1 MRRTHTKVIGRTFAA
16 AGVVAVAMTSGVDA
30 TTLLDIGF
38 GTSLGGST
46 PRSTA
51 MGSTGVAL
59 WQGSDALVF
68 NPATM
73 VSLEPGVHLDVALS
87 MSQVNEDRLVP
98 IFDSFQGFLDEGIL
112 AINRSTYASGQGGV
126 VWRLPI
132 GMPMSVGA
140 GVFDRYDFDYDFF
153 QEVRS
158 EGAPDSLIRNNTLEV
173 EGRLRS
179 ISAGYGAEIFRNARL
194 GFSLHRY
201 FGTVNGLRG
210 VETPATTIPDTI
222 TTLEQELSGWG
233 WSVGGHYRLNE
244 RVDFAASFDGP
255 FDVDGATNS
264 GTVISRSAGTTETT
278 ASGQRLV
285 SYPAALRLGAAYRPR
300 NVLRTVFE
308 VDITKRYW
316 KGTDEANGIL
326 GQPVPLRDTWD
337 FGLGAEHVFYN
348 EIPLRFGFRYLEN
361 YADGESERSIFSVGT
376 AYNIANTM
384 FSVTGLYHRQTS
396 RQDLVIGGDVKV
408 EDSIV
413 QLVVGAE
420 RRF

>member
-278 ASGQRLV
+278 ASGQRLCPTRRHCGSVRPTVPATSCARCSRWTSRSDTGKEPTKPTASWASRFRCATLGISDSAPSMSSTTRYPCASV
-285 SYPAALRLGAAYRPR
+285 SGTSKTTLTASRSARSSRWER
-300 NVLRTVFE
+300 RTTLRT
-308 VDITKRYW
+308 RC
-316 KGTDEANGIL
+316 
-326 GQPVPLRDTWD
+326 
-337 FGLGAEHVFYN
+337 
-348 EIPLRFGFRYLEN
+348 
-361 YADGESERSIFSVGT
+361 
-376 AYNIANTM
+376 
-384 FSVTGLYHRQTS
+384 S
-396 RQDLVIGGDVKV
+396 R
-408 EDSIV
+408 
-413 QLVVGAE
+413 
-420 RRF
+420 